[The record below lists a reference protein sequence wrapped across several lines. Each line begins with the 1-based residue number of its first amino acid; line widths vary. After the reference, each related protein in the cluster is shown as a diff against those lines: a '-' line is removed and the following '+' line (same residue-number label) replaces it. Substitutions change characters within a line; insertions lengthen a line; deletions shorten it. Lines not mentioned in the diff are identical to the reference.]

1 MPLLEHPPH
10 APERPL
16 TPEGALPDVP
26 LDGLRRLAERVVGCP
41 DLAEDVVQEAL
52 IALWQ
57 AEPPDN
63 PRAWLT
69 GVVVRRGLHHLR
81 TLARRRRHECRR
93 PQRCGLSEDPASQL
107 EACER
112 RARVLEE
119 VERLPRQF
127 RDPLEL
133 YEFSG
138 LPYEEI
144 GARLGIPIGT
154 VRSRI
159 SRARRDLRER
169 LAE

>member
-1 MPLLEHPPH
+1 MKSDPPSEGRL
-10 APERPL
+10 PE
-16 TPEGALPDVP
+16 VP
-26 LDGLRRLAERVVGCP
+26 LEGLRRLAERVVGCP

-81 TLARRRRHECRR
+81 TLARRRRHECRQ
-93 PQRCGLSEDPASQL
+93 PQRCGLGEDPSTQL
-107 EACER
+107 EAGER
-112 RARVLEE
+112 RARVLAELE
-119 VERLPRQF
+119 LLPSQF

-133 YEFSG
+133 YEFAG
-138 LPYEEI
+138 LAYEEI

-159 SRARRDLRER
+159 SRARRDLRRR
-169 LAE
+169 LSEG